1 MFILN
6 HMLAMRNCSNLSFAM
21 YVSNLYTRL
30 CFCIELYFNMLQVD
44 VDDAWNLVGCLD
56 THLERIRYDVSSN
69 LHTSSHPDVSAIGWG
84 VTVQLPGGERVP
96 FLFTVKELVAT
107 GPPENFSG
115 EFLVPSYEG
124 SSFLD
129 PKGRGGS
136 TGYDNAVALPAGGR
150 GDEE

>member
-1 MFILN
+1 MTRVTYTLDEIEGLLEVSSDGTIKFEEKDGID
-6 HMLAMRNCSNLSFAM
+6 
-21 YVSNLYTRL
+21 YVAVT
-30 CFCIELYFNMLQVD
+30 V
-44 VDDAWNLVGCLD
+44 
-56 THLERIRYDVSSN
+56 HRYDVSSN